1 MQESLN
7 LVLITCSKDIQ
18 QAVHVKFFMPKLSLL
33 PFLAVILAL
42 FYSVGNF
49 MLFSTQNELNIQAGQ
64 NKIKLTKIRTFENAH
79 KGTFSPDGK
88 LLAVIGR
95 DYVDIVEISDG
106 HRLVH
111 IAPDKATMLGARFSP
126 DGRILATAS
135 KIIENSQTNPFK
147 VTLWNV
153 STGKEKLSLPIFN
166 DEWYRVIDDL
176 SFSKDGELLASNLG
190 GRARLWKT
198 SDGSEASRFLPP
210 DDKSPAQSERVLLSP
225 NGQWLAVYCKNDQLS
240 VNVIQLLNLATDQRI
255 DLATNVYR
263 DWEFSSDSRFL
274 AVTAIQR
281 KGHSDEHSA
290 VEIWDINSGQRRKI
304 VEVPNKWRGAFTV
317 TFSPDATTLAIGGY
331 KKFGLFSRQSGNLL
345 AEAEHAQTRFFEDRE
360 QVYQIADT
368 EFSPDGSLLLT
379 GGNDGRIKLW
389 KVSK

>member
-1 MQESLN
+1 MN
-7 LVLITCSKDIQ
+7 
-18 QAVHVKFFMPKLSLL
+18 VKFFMPKLSLL
-33 PFLAVILAL
+33 PFLAVTLVL
-42 FYSVGNF
+42 FNSVGNL

-64 NKIKLTKIRTFENAH
+64 NKIKLTKIRTIENAH

-126 DGRILATAS
+126 DGRILAIAS

-190 GRARLWKT
+190 GKVRLWKT
-198 SDGSEASRFLPP
+198 SDGSEARLFLPTE
-210 DDKSPAQSERVLLSP
+210 DKLQVQSERVLLSP
-225 NGQWLAVYCKNDQLS
+225 NGHWLAIYFKNDNLS
-240 VNVIQLLNLATDQRI
+240 VNVIHLLNLSTQRRI

-290 VEIWDINSGQRRKI
+290 VEMWDISSGQPRKI
-304 VEVPNKWRGAFTV
+304 IEVPDKWRGAFTV
-317 TFSPDATTLAIGGY
+317 TFSPDATMIAIGGY
-331 KKFGLFSRQSGNLL
+331 KKFGLFSIQTGGLL
-345 AEAEHAQTRFFEDRE
+345 AEAQHPQTRFFEDSE
-360 QVYQIADT
+360 HVYEITDI